1 MQIHVVQK
9 GDSLWKLSQFYEV
22 PWQEIA
28 AVNGLKKEDVLA
40 VGQTILILTPLSYR
54 VQQGDTLAKIA
65 GKLGVTVEQLRQAN
79 PGLTDSALYVG
90 RVIRVPERE
99 KRTLVTNAFAE
110 PSPLSIQNFE
120 NAAKAL
126 SYISLFSYEVNRK
139 GELKLLNDTAFLK
152 DIKRTSVK
160 PLVSITNIE
169 NGKFSQELAS
179 AILNN
184 EDLSNRVISNTVK
197 IMKEKDYSGVNV
209 DFEFIGGENR
219 EAYNRF
225 LRKITERMHRENF
238 IVSTAL
244 APKQSATQK
253 GIWYEGHDY
262 KAHGEIVDYVILMTY
277 EWGYSGG
284 PPMAVSPI
292 DEIKKVIDYAVTEIP
307 RDKILMGINLYGYDW
322 TLPYVAGGPY
332 AKALSPMQATRL
344 ATRRKAAIQY
354 RKEDESPFYHY
365 WDKSKKEHI
374 VWFEDLRSMEA
385 KFNLIDEYRL
395 AGASFWNLAF
405 NYPVLW
411 IYLDQRYTIRFH
423 E

>member
-28 AVNGLKKEDVLA
+28 AVNGLTKEDVLA